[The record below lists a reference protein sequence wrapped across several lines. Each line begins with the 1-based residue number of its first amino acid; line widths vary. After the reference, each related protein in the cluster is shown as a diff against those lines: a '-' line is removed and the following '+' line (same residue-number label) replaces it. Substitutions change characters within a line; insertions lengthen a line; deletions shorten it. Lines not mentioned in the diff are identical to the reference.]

1 MWNADFTRSEYASI
15 GSNVKELSKGFS
27 SFSLSFM
34 QRTDNVAAHL
44 CAQYSVKERQR
55 CICSIDDLDLI
66 YNCLSSDCI
75 HVDLE

>member
-1 MWNADFTRSEYASI
+1 MWNADFTRSEVASI
-15 GSNVKELSKGFS
+15 GSDVKDLSKGFS

-34 QRTDNVAAHL
+34 RRTDNVAAHL

-55 CICSIDDLDLI
+55 CIWYIDDPDFI